1 MPQSPGLLLAV
12 VIALVATQATR
23 IALPDR
29 AGPYLLTLGLST
41 AGVAGGELIAGFG
54 RFTGPSVGVV
64 HPVLDLVVVAAFQ
77 AVGVLLHGQV
87 RGGPSV

>member
-12 VIALVATQATR
+12 LIALVATQVTR

-29 AGPYLLTLGLST
+29 AGPYLLTLGLSA
-41 AGVAGGELIAGFG
+41 AGVAVAELIAGFG
-54 RFTGPSVGVV
+54 RLTGPSVGVV
-64 HPVLDLVVVAAFQ
+64 HPVLDVVVVAGFQ
-77 AVGVLLHGQV
+77 AVGLLLAGQV